1 MGGKAHAERGGSR
14 VVTQSSGRIIL
25 TCILCYSIVCSLSHF
40 IKREAHQICQSLWS
54 CLTLLL
60 SGTRLCLKNCSIS
73 STQPSFQGALG
84 TTWGERVFKL
94 EGKRLEEK
102 G

>member
-60 SGTRLCLKNCSIS
+60 FGTCLCLS
-73 STQPSFQGALG
+73 STQPSFQGTLG

>member
-1 MGGKAHAERGGSR
+1 MGSKTHSERGGSR

-25 TCILCYSIVCSLSHF
+25 TCILCYSIACSLSHF

-60 SGTRLCLKNCSIS
+60 SGTRLCHKNRSIS
-73 STQPSFQGALG
+73 STQPSLQGALG